1 MKITEI
7 GIEIKKRRNFL
18 RITQQDL
25 AEITGISRRSLQYI
39 EKGQMNP
46 SIEQLEKILDAIGL
60 ELIIRTKKHG

>member
-1 MKITEI
+1 MKIKEI
-7 GIEIKKRRNFL
+7 GIDIKKRRNFL
-18 RITQQDL
+18 RITQHDL

-60 ELIIRTKKHG
+60 EIVIRVKSNE